1 MAKLKKPVSRLILIF
16 ILMVVVSGVILT
28 FLSINNITNLR
39 ILTEKKVQETQLQI
53 AGQITTQFQEN
64 LIQVAEEFSREVSTD
79 KKSLPAEFQMP
90 NRHKSFILPFVLDR
104 EKNFIYPCFL
114 DLGQNSGTKQTR
126 SILPD
131 FTNGETDEFQKE
143 DYPKAFSHYL
153 SALGKSRTPGDSAKV
168 INALGRISFK
178 LNQFDK
184 AYSYYSS
191 LFPNLS
197 NELSSGRMPFSYFAI
212 SQLIKLPLPEKL
224 AETVRLIELFLGQIE
239 KGITPLNPGTKT
251 TLEELSAWVLK
262 VQLTKNQ
269 EESFHFFF
277 ENINSRL
284 DFITDYGSKI
294 REVIVSGQQSELPKI
309 SGRFDVFGINIGEN
323 PDLIVIDTD
332 WENPAGFVLSLKNLW
347 ESVIDK
353 LPENIKSEY
362 RIDLVLGGN
371 TPANHDKLSVR
382 AELSPYFPLHR
393 ITIRP
398 VNEELVEK
406 FVRKRSWTYGIAL
419 ALLLGGMSLGI
430 VLILRDIKREKKM
443 ADMQSEFVS
452 HVTHELKTPLTSI
465 SMFAETIFL
474 DRAKSE
480 EIRKK
485 YANIIM
491 KESVVLKRKIDN
503 ILEYTVRKNESSK
516 YRMKE
521 TNLTLLME
529 EVMDE
534 MKYWLDINKFGVQ
547 TELEENIFAHVD
559 PEAIKQAMTN
569 LIGNAI
575 KYSPVDK
582 NLIVRLKKTAEKILI
597 EVEDTGMGIP
607 GDQLNLVF
615 EKFYRIRSQENE
627 STTGTGL
634 GLCVTRDI
642 VKAHKG
648 EISVESEI
656 NKGSKFSIWLNS

>member
-1 MAKLKKPVSRLILIF
+1 MARLKKPVSRLILGF
-16 ILMVVVSGVILT
+16 ILMVVVSGGILT
-28 FLSINNITNLR
+28 FLSINNISNLR
-39 ILTEKKVQETQLQI
+39 MLTEKRIQETQLQI
-53 AGQITTQFQEN
+53 AGQISLQFQEKLN
-64 LIQVAEEFSREVSTD
+64 GLAEEFSKTILSGSAGFDSIVRSTPQIRPFLIS
-79 KKSLPAEFQMP
+79 KEKEFLYPLFIESGQRIAKPAT
-90 NRHKSFILPFVLDR
+90 NISA
-104 EKNFIYPCFL
+104 
-114 DLGQNSGTKQTR
+114 
-126 SILPD
+126 D
-131 FTNGETDEFQKE
+131 FMNGEADEFQKE
-143 DYPKAFSHYL
+143 NPKNAMEHFL
-153 SALGKSRTPGDSAKV
+153 SALSKSRTTGDSAKV
-168 INALGRISFK
+168 VNALGRVSVKMKQPEQAFHWYRLALDDFSRE
-178 LNQFDK
+178 LNL
-184 AYSYYSS
+184 AGIPYSY
-191 LFPNLS
+191 L
-197 NELSSGRMPFSYFAI
+197 AI
-212 SQLIKLPLPEKL
+212 SQLIKLNLPSKKNETVGL
-224 AETVRLIELFLGQIE
+224 AEKFIRQLAENEIPLTQGTQTILDDLSGWLSTLQLQELQQKNVSALI
-239 KGITPLNPGTKT
+239 
-251 TLEELSAWVLK
+251 
-262 VQLTKNQ
+262 
-269 EESFHFFF
+269 
-277 ENINSRL
+277 ENINSKL
-284 DFITDYGSKI
+284 GFISGYSNEI
-294 REVIVSGQQSELPKI
+294 REITSTSRKSELPAI
-309 SGRFDVFGINIGEN
+309 SGKYPVFAMTATEN
-323 PDLIVIDTD
+323 PELLVMSA
-332 WENPAGFVLSLKNLW
+332 ESELPSGFVVSLNDLW
-347 ESVIDK
+347 SDVTRQ
-353 LPENIKSEY
+353 LPEVTDFEY
-362 RIDLVLGGN
+362 RIGLVSGSN
-371 TPANHDKLSVR
+371 NPANSDKLSVR

-503 ILEYTVRKNESSK
+503 ILEYSVRKNESAK
-516 YRMKE
+516 YRMKD
-521 TNLTLLME
+521 TNLTLLVK

-575 KYSPVDK
+575 KYSPVHK
-582 NLIVRLKKTAEKILI
+582 NLIVRLKKNTEKIVI

-656 NKGSKFSIWLNS
+656 NKGSKFTIWLNS

>member
-1 MAKLKKPVSRLILIF
+1 
-16 ILMVVVSGVILT
+16 MVVVSGVILT

-39 ILTEKKVQETQLQI
+39 ILTEKRIQETQLQI
-53 AGQITTQFQEN
+53 AGQISAQFQEKLN
-64 LIQVAEEFSREVSTD
+64 GLAEEFSKTVLSGTAGFDSLARSTP
-79 KKSLPAEFQMP
+79 KIRPFLISKEKEFLYPFFIESGQQKAKTVTNISAEFM
-90 NRHKSFILPFVLDR
+90 
-104 EKNFIYPCFL
+104 
-114 DLGQNSGTKQTR
+114 
-126 SILPD
+126 
-131 FTNGETDEFQKE
+131 NGETDEFQKE
-143 DYPKAFSHYL
+143 NPKNAMVHFL
-153 SALGKSRTPGDSAKV
+153 SALSKSRTSGDSTKV
-168 INALGRISFK
+168 VNALGRVSVKMKQPEQAFHWYRLALDDFSRE
-178 LNQFDK
+178 LNLSGIP
-184 AYSYYSS
+184 YSY
-191 LFPNLS
+191 L
-197 NELSSGRMPFSYFAI
+197 AI
-212 SQLIKLPLPEKL
+212 SQLIKLVLPARQNEIAGLSEKFIEQL
-224 AETVRLIELFLGQIE
+224 AENEI
-239 KGITPLNPGTKT
+239 PLTPGTQT
-251 TLEELSAWVLK
+251 ILDDLSGWLST
-262 VQLTKNQ
+262 VQLQESQQKNV
-269 EESFHFFF
+269 SALI
-277 ENINSRL
+277 ENINSKL
-284 DFITDYGSKI
+284 GFISGYGNEI
-294 REVIVSGQQSELPKI
+294 REITSTGRKSEFPAISGKYPVFAMTETEKPELLVMSAESELP
-309 SGRFDVFGINIGEN
+309 S
-323 PDLIVIDTD
+323 
-332 WENPAGFVLSLKNLW
+332 GFVVSLNDLW
-347 ESVIDK
+347 IDVTSH
-353 LPENIKSEY
+353 LPEAKDFKYTVELVSGNNIP
-362 RIDLVLGGN
+362 LN
-371 TPANHDKLSVR
+371 PDKLSVR

-398 VNEELVEK
+398 ANEELVEK

-419 ALLLGGMSLGI
+419 VLLLGGMSLGI
-430 VLILRDIKREKKM
+430 VLILRDISREKRM
-443 ADMQSEFVS
+443 ADMQSEFVA

-503 ILEYTVRKNESSK
+503 ILEYAVRKSESSK

-534 MKYWLDINKFGVQ
+534 MKYWLDINQFKVKI
-547 TELEENIFAHVD
+547 ELETDIFAQVD
-559 PEAIKQAMTN
+559 PEAIKQAITN

-582 NLIVRLKKTAEKILI
+582 NLIVRLKKKADKILI

-607 GDQLNLVF
+607 SDQLNLIF

-656 NKGSKFSIWLNS
+656 DKGSKFSIWLNS

>member
-1 MAKLKKPVSRLILIF
+1 MARLKKPVSRLILGF
-16 ILMVVVSGVILT
+16 ILMVVVSGGILT
-28 FLSINNITNLR
+28 FLSINNISNLR
-39 ILTEKKVQETQLQI
+39 MLTEKRIQETQLQI
-53 AGQITTQFQEN
+53 AGQISLQFQEKLN
-64 LIQVAEEFSREVSTD
+64 GLAEEFSKTVLSGSAGFD
-79 KKSLPAEFQMP
+79 KIVHTTPQIRPFLISKEKEFLYPLFIESGQQIAKPAT
-90 NRHKSFILPFVLDR
+90 NISA
-104 EKNFIYPCFL
+104 
-114 DLGQNSGTKQTR
+114 
-126 SILPD
+126 D
-131 FTNGETDEFQKE
+131 FMNGEADEFQKE
-143 DYPKAFSHYL
+143 NPKNAMGHFL
-153 SALGKSRTPGDSAKV
+153 SALSKSRTPGDSAKV
-168 INALGRISFK
+168 VNALGRVAVKMKQPEQAFRWYRLALDDFGREVSATGIP
-178 LNQFDK
+178 
-184 AYSYYSS
+184 YG
-191 LFPNLS
+191 NL
-197 NELSSGRMPFSYFAI
+197 AI
-212 SQLIKLPLPEKL
+212 SQLIKLNLPSKKNETVGL
-224 AETVRLIELFLGQIE
+224 AEKFIRQLAENEI
-239 KGITPLNPGTKT
+239 PLTQGTQT
-251 TLEELSAWVLK
+251 ILDDLSGWLSS
-262 VQLTKNQ
+262 VQLQESQQKNV
-269 EESFHFFF
+269 SALI
-277 ENINSRL
+277 ENINSKL
-284 DFITDYGSKI
+284 GFISGYSNEI
-294 REVIVSGQQSELPKI
+294 REITAPGRKSELPAI
-309 SGRFDVFGINIGEN
+309 SGKYPVFAMTATEN
-323 PDLIVIDTD
+323 PELLVMSA
-332 WENPAGFVLSLKNLW
+332 ESELPSGFVVSLNDLW
-347 ESVIDK
+347 SDVTRQ
-353 LPENIKSEY
+353 LPEVTDFEY

-398 VNEELVEK
+398 ANEELVEK

-419 ALLLGGMSLGI
+419 VLLLGGMSLGI
-430 VLILRDIKREKKM
+430 ILILRDISREKRM
-443 ADMQSEFVS
+443 ADMQSEFVA

-534 MKYWLDINKFGVQ
+534 MKYWLDINQFKVK
-547 TELEENIFAHVD
+547 TELEADIFAQVD
-559 PEAIKQAMTN
+559 PEAIKQVMTN

-582 NLIVRLKKTAEKILI
+582 NLIVRLKKNAEKIII

-607 GDQLNLVF
+607 SDQLNLIF

-642 VKAHKG
+642 VKAHKC

-656 NKGSKFSIWLNS
+656 NKGSKFTIWLNS

>member
-1 MAKLKKPVSRLILIF
+1 MAKLKKPVSRLILLF
-16 ILMVVVSGVILT
+16 ILMVMVSGVILT

-39 ILTEKKVQETQLQI
+39 IITEKRIQETQLQI
-53 AGQITTQFQEN
+53 AGQISAQFQEK
-64 LIQVAEEFSREVSTD
+64 LTQIAEEFSIGVSTD
-79 KKSLPAEFQMP
+79 KKSVPADFQIL
-90 NRHKSFILPFVLDR
+90 NRPKSFILPFVLDR
-104 EKNFIYPCFL
+104 EKNFVYPWIL
-114 DLGQNSGTKQTR
+114 ELGQNSGTKQ
-126 SILPD
+126 SDLIFPD
-131 FTNGETDEFQKE
+131 FSNGETDEFQKE
-143 DYPKAFSHYL
+143 DYPKAFAHYL
-153 SALGKSRTPGDSAKV
+153 SAFKKSRSPGDSAKV
-168 INALGRISFK
+168 INALGRISLK
-178 LNQFDK
+178 LKKFDK
-184 AYSYYSS
+184 AYSWYSS

-197 NELSSGRMPFSYFAI
+197 KELSSGEMPFSYFAI
-212 SQLIKLPLPEKL
+212 SQLIKLPLPGKQM
-224 AETVRLIELFLGQIE
+224 ETVRLIQLFLEQLDS
-239 KGITPLNPGTKT
+239 GIIPLNSGTKT
-251 TLEELSAWVLK
+251 TLEELSAWILK
-262 VQLTKNQ
+262 VQLTKSQ
-269 EESFHFFF
+269 EESFRLLT

-284 DFITDYGSKI
+284 DFIANYGSKI
-294 REVIVSGQQSELPKI
+294 REVIVSGKQSELPEI
-309 SGRFDVFGINIGEN
+309 SGRFGVFGINIGEN
-323 PDLIVIDTD
+323 PDLIVIDND

-347 ESVIDK
+347 YSVIDQ

-362 RIDLVLGGN
+362 RIELVSSSN
-371 TPANHDKLSVR
+371 APANPDKLSVR

-419 ALLLGGMSLGI
+419 ILLLGGMSLGI
-430 VLILRDIKREKKM
+430 ILILRDISREKRM
-443 ADMQSEFVS
+443 TDMQSEFVA

-465 SMFAETIFL
+465 NMFAETIFL

-503 ILEYTVRKNESSK
+503 ILEYSVRKNESAK
-516 YRMKE
+516 YRMKD
-521 TNLTLLME
+521 TNLTLLVE

-547 TELEENIFAHVD
+547 TELKEDIFAHVD

-575 KYSPVDK
+575 KYSPVNK
-582 NLIVRLKKTAEKILI
+582 NLIVRLKRTAEKIII

-607 GDQLNLVF
+607 GDQLNLIF

-642 VKAHKG
+642 VKAHNG

-656 NKGSKFSIWLNS
+656 NKGSKFTIWLNS